1 MLECMNGKE
10 EVYVEDKWVKDTT
23 KKNAWAV
30 SGGNIRKD
38 GSADEVQG

>member
-1 MLECMNGKE
+1 MSGMK
-10 EVYVEDKWVKDTT
+10 EVYVKDKWVKDTA

-38 GSADEVQG
+38 GGADEVQG